1 MLVGKFTR
9 NADVKILQRA
19 VDRFEDVTIDPNSI
33 HIVESKYLDVPLAEE
48 EAAILAGANYD
59 SDIRCFVVPENLN
72 LQAFKRW
79 FPRVEADLIPP
90 KDTKNYLT
98 RSGKPL
104 ESYRLPHDSSTGVT
118 SLAMPLMYA
127 ALPAIAA
134 LAFFG
139 FQMTGSLFPSIPL
152 LFLSAPYLLTIY
164 QRAWNGQLEMMKSA
178 VLLLLLPYAVATASA
193 LGGAASLS
201 MIGFLSTACIAW
213 VFLSVLPFI
222 FGKTNDMAFL
232 RVRRLWMSVSVG
244 VMINLTAVLSA
255 SAFAMGGFL
264 GSVMCSFIFGLTSL
278 YALYYCK
285 QQSNVRSVNLAN
297 FSNDNSM
304 SRLGSE
310 REAFQ
315 IQKARQAKA
324 SVEDQSLRIQIGQS
338 KGIVSQKGYANSPA
352 SGVSINFSVN
362 DAGRGAVTTG
372 PTGSGKSVVL
382 HNIVYAVLVNN
393 TTYSLTHQE
402 NPNSQNDG
410 GEQ

>member
-9 NADVKILQRA
+9 NTDVRILQRA
-19 VDRFEDVTIDPNSI
+19 VDRYEDVTIDPNSI
-33 HIVESKYLDVPLAEE
+33 HIVESRYLDVPLEEE
-48 EAAILAGANYD
+48 EAAIRAGANYD
-59 SDIRCFVVPENLN
+59 ADIRCFVVPENLD

-79 FPRVEADLIPP
+79 FPKVEADLIPP

-104 ESYRLPHDSSTGVT
+104 ESYRLPQDSSTGVT

-139 FQMTGSLFPSIPL
+139 FQVTGSLLLSIPL

-164 QRAWNGQLEMMKSA
+164 QRAWDGQLEMMKSA
-178 VLLLLLPYAVATASA
+178 VLLLLMPYGVATASA
-193 LGGAASLS
+193 LGGSASLS
-201 MIGFLSTACIAW
+201 MIGFLSTACLAW
-213 VFLSVLPFI
+213 IFLSVLPFI

-232 RVRRLWMSVSVG
+232 RVRQLWMSVSVG